1 MRKIE
6 QISKNRKDYIIKGNS
21 KTSCDTFFD
30 KYLLPT
36 RNKNYFQVSIPL
48 ENKILKKA
56 FKPED
61 INIGSIDEINNIFGF
76 ELIFHGKNKYNVD
89 VIFGR
94 LFPSPRTKK
103 FLDFIP
109 FYIILH
115 CIPLETF
122 HGWYKSNYIPGQE
135 IGIYIP
141 TEYNM
146 VWEDGSAIL
155 NTNKEWAKIKEIILY
170 EYFGKIWDN
179 IVQNY
184 IQDFK
189 DIEDMNEDEAE
200 IYDYALNTSFELLTG
215 QKIPEIECNLA
226 KVVLKSINKIG
237 I

>member
-6 QISKNRKDYIIKGNS
+6 QISKNRKDYIIKGYS

-30 KYLLPT
+30 KYLLST
-36 RNKNYFQVSIPL
+36 RDKDYFRVSIPL
-48 ENKILKKA
+48 ENGILKKV

-94 LFPSPRTKK
+94 LFPSPETKK
-103 FLDFIP
+103 FLNFIP

-115 CIPLETF
+115 
-122 HGWYKSNYIPGQE
+122 YIPGQE

-155 NTNKEWAKIKEIILY
+155 NTNKEWAKIKETILC
-170 EYFGKIWDN
+170 EYFSKIWDN

-226 KVVLKSINKIG
+226 KVVLNSINKIG